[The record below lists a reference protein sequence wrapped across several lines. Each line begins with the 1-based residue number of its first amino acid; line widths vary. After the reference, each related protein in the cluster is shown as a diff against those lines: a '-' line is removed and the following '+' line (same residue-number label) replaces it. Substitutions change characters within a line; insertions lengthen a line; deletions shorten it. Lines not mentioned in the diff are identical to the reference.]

1 MTRGNVFTIPKTVVS
16 SPPSHSV
23 VSSQPFIIPAARH
36 TGPVVPLAVQEDL
49 VKKGEA
55 KTRKKKQK
63 SSKKDKS
70 VLVSVP
76 QNPVSSLNVKHTPGP
91 GYNDDDMQEPVFQA
105 IQSSA
110 VAPVPGSHFTGSE
123 EALTGSTDKVKGSC
137 TVTEKPVVSGHGS
150 SAGQAATYTGQ
161 GERAPY
167 PPATSM
173 SSAVSGPPH
182 DFQDTGYRVCLFRRF
197 LIMN

>member
-1 MTRGNVFTIPKTVVS
+1 M
-16 SPPSHSV
+16 
-23 VSSQPFIIPAARH
+23 SSQPFIIPAAWH
-36 TGPVVPLAVQEDL
+36 TGPVVPPAVQEDL

-55 KTRKKKQK
+55 KTKKKKQK
-63 SSKKDKS
+63 SLKKDKS
-70 VLVSVP
+70 VPVSVP
-76 QNPVSSLNVKHTPGP
+76 QNPVSSLTVKHTPGP
-91 GYNDDDMQEPVFQA
+91 GDYDDMPEPVFQS

-123 EALTGSTDKVKGSC
+123 EALTGSTDKVNGSS

-150 SAGQAATYTGQ
+150 STGQAATYTGQ

-173 SSAVSGPPH
+173 SSAVS
-182 DFQDTGYRVCLFRRF
+182 L
-197 LIMN
+197 